1 MRYTHRVQRRIL
13 LASDLQERGGAAE
26 ALRLLARYL
35 PHERFSVTV
44 ALPVKPA
51 LDTLCVELESY
62 GCGIERLAHSSARD
76 PRGVTEFASIVQA
89 ATPDLVH
96 AHLAHSGSC
105 RSLILGASARRIPV
119 VTTEHDPFHLP
130 FFKRLVKRLTLR
142 KTARTIAVSDATRE
156 FLIQEY
162 GLPSSAVT
170 RIWNGIEVAR
180 MRGGAVRTAELEE
193 YRSHAPLILTDA
205 ALHHRKGL
213 DVLIEAMR
221 TVLVAAPNALSLIIG
236 NGPDA
241 QELRDLVAARGVG
254 QSARFLGWPDNLVD
268 LLATCDMLVQPSR
281 REAFGIGVIQA
292 MAAGKPVVAT
302 QVGGHVDTIE
312 QDITGILVPAEDPH
326 ALANAI
332 LALAS
337 DPARRA
343 SMGAAGSARA
353 DAHFTA
359 ERMATD
365 TAALYDDVLAH
376 A

>member
-1 MRYTHRVQRRIL
+1 
-13 LASDLQERGGAAE
+13 
-26 ALRLLARYL
+26 
-35 PHERFSVTV
+35 
-44 ALPVKPA
+44 
-51 LDTLCVELESY
+51 
-62 GCGIERLAHSSARD
+62 
-76 PRGVTEFASIVQA
+76 
-89 ATPDLVH
+89 
-96 AHLAHSGSC
+96 
-105 RSLILGASARRIPV
+105 
-119 VTTEHDPFHLP
+119 
-130 FFKRLVKRLTLR
+130 
-142 KTARTIAVSDATRE
+142 
-156 FLIQEY
+156 
-162 GLPSSAVT
+162 
-170 RIWNGIEVAR
+170 
-180 MRGGAVRTAELEE
+180 
-193 YRSHAPLILTDA
+193 
-205 ALHHRKGL
+205 
-213 DVLIEAMR
+213 MR